1 MKVPANLPADR
12 LILEYLSR
20 VAAAGNRQL
29 PKGRRMAF
37 VSATRNRIWREIG
50 PGGTADPDRVREVL
64 ARLGEPDDLVAAERA
79 RLDAETADRLE
90 RQARKKEA
98 AEAAAAAAEA
108 AAAAASGTAPA
119 QYRPRSPRPRPA
131 RPAGSSRRP
140 SGGQGDAR
148 TPEGRPGR
156 RGMPKEGKPRRR
168 LGGLL
173 ADWQDRLGTRPA
185 RPGGQA
191 PPETV
196 TGSPAGTAGQ
206 APQSTAGQAPQ
217 GNAGQAPPGTGD
229 QGPHGTA
236 GQGPQGTGRQG
247 TVGRGPGTAAGQ
259 APENTTGHGPQGSGG
274 HAPQGSGGPGSQGPA
289 GPGSQGS
296 DGPGSRDTGGQGTS
310 RFAHW
315 IPGFADAQAPGGTVA
330 PATNGAGRQE
340 AGGNPGARGSASLGQ
355 SANGATPTVGGAH
368 QKGGTVPSGV
378 GPPAEE
384 ETSALYRGTH
394 ALRRAAVTLGNGAVD
409 LALDAADLARQH
421 KLETAAVLLLGV
433 GAFVFVFPFW
443 LVLALLGGVV
453 AIWSQIWNAR
463 DKWVGLTG
471 PPVIALVGTIVSAL
485 IIGGQGHFVGSYLEA
500 FRLYV
505 GYYYRAGSLLC
516 AIYLALQARRGPQRR
531 LPPWKR

>member
-1 MKVPANLPADR
+1 MKVPANLPVDR

-29 PKGRRMAF
+29 PKGKRMAF

-64 ARLGEPDDLVAAERA
+64 ARLGEPEDLVMAERA
-79 RLDAETADRLE
+79 RLDAEAAERLE

-98 AEAAAAAAEA
+98 AAAA
-108 AAAAASGTAPA
+108 AAAAASGTAPL
-119 QYRPRSPRPRPA
+119 QYRPSSPRPGPA
-131 RPAGSSRRP
+131 RPAGPQRRRP
-140 SGGQGDAR
+140 SDDRGDAGA
-148 TPEGRPGR
+148 PEGRPGR
-156 RGMPKEGKPRRR
+156 RGGSKQGKPRRR

-173 ADWQDRLGTRPA
+173 ADWQDRLGTHPSHKA
-185 RPGGQA
+185 QPGGQA

-206 APQSTAGQAPQ
+206 APEGTAGQAPQ
-217 GNAGQAPPGTGD
+217 GTAGQAPQGTTGQAPQSKAGQAPQGTGG
-229 QGPHGTA
+229 QGPGAAA
-236 GQGPQGTGRQG
+236 GQGP
-247 TVGRGPGTAAGQ
+247 
-259 APENTTGHGPQGSGG
+259 
-274 HAPQGSGGPGSQGPA
+274 
-289 GPGSQGS
+289 
-296 DGPGSRDTGGQGTS
+296 S

-315 IPGFADAQAPGGTVA
+315 IPGFADAQAPGGTVSST
-330 PATNGAGRQE
+330 TNGAAGHA
-340 AGGNPGARGSASLGQ
+340 AGGGPGGGGSDSARGQPANGVTPAAAGAR
-355 SANGATPTVGGAH
+355 
-368 QKGGTVPSGV
+368 QKDGPIPSGV

-384 ETSALYRGTH
+384 EPSAFSRGTH
-394 ALRRAAVTLGNGAVD
+394 ALRGAAVTLGNGAVD
-409 LALDAADLARQH
+409 LALDAVYLARQH

-433 GAFVFVFPFW
+433 SGFIFVFPFW
-443 LVLALLGGVV
+443 LVFALLGGVV

-471 PPVIALVGTIVSAL
+471 PLVIALVGTIVSAL
-485 IIGGQGHFVGSYLEA
+485 IIGGRGHFVGSYPEA

-516 AIYLALQARRGPQRR
+516 AIYLALEARRGPQRR